1 VELQQC
7 SIKVQ
12 QFVNWMLAQLVQ
24 AAMPAL
30 RRVRVAAAM
39 LAAILVATP
48 DVVLVAAAILVAT
61 PDVVLVAA
69 AILAATLAAVLA
81 AILAATPDVALLDA
95 VPAPAITAGVVE
107 PVAPGPAAVVEV
119 AVMPAGHASW
129 TSSTHVMQDLILVQH
144 PHHRNNS
151 SGTSPSR

>member
-39 LAAILVATP
+39 L
-48 DVVLVAAAILVAT
+48 AAILVAT